1 MVIATAMLHAQTGLS
16 LADAI
21 RHAQSNHPLVIAAA
35 ERVRAAE
42 GQRVQA
48 ALRPNPRLTL
58 QSENTRFWGNPGFSY
73 PRDTDNFAYLTQIF
87 EVAGKRPRRVELAEA
102 QTRTA
107 EADRQLTAREIAAR
121 VSLAYWNAAA
131 AQALRNL
138 LGQHLETFNRIVEYH
153 RNRVAQGAMAEVDLM
168 RVLLERDRI
177 AVTVTTA
184 EQTANQAL
192 ISLFR
197 EMGRAD
203 FAPVPLTDAL
213 TGLRDVAQPDLQ
225 TVLNQRVELTAA
237 RSHIEQARANLLLQQ
252 SLWKPDPEV
261 MFGYK
266 RASGFNTLIGAVQLN
281 LPFQNRNQ
289 GSVATAGAQMRVAE
303 AELARVE
310 ASIRAE
316 VESAWTAYVARRRLL
331 TETLSPMRDRADE
344 IARIALA
351 AYEEGGVDLLR
362 LLDAERARLDA
373 LTLYF
378 QALSDYQQSVTQLQI
393 VTGAPL

>member
-1 MVIATAMLHAQTGLS
+1 
-16 LADAI
+16 
-21 RHAQSNHPLVIAAA
+21 
-35 ERVRAAE
+35 
-42 GQRVQA
+42 
-48 ALRPNPRLTL
+48 
-58 QSENTRFWGNPGFSY
+58 
-73 PRDTDNFAYLTQIF
+73 
-87 EVAGKRPRRVELAEA
+87 
-102 QTRTA
+102 
-107 EADRQLTAREIAAR
+107 
-121 VSLAYWNAAA
+121 
-131 AQALRNL
+131 
-138 LGQHLETFNRIVEYH
+138 
-153 RNRVAQGAMAEVDLM
+153 
-168 RVLLERDRI
+168 
-177 AVTVTTA
+177 
-184 EQTANQAL
+184 
-192 ISLFR
+192 
-197 EMGRAD
+197 
-203 FAPVPLTDAL
+203 
-213 TGLRDVAQPDLQ
+213 
-225 TVLNQRVELTAA
+225 VLNQRVELTAA

-289 GSVATAGAQMRVAE
+289 GSIATAGAQMRVAE